1 MKILFITNFY
11 SGIQNSILNN
21 KWNPEGM
28 PAVYKLFEKL
38 KEKKIYFDNIY
49 FSDKHPNMMIRND
62 YLSNKNYIFQSKKGR
77 LIPNIYSQLLKFLK
91 IILYV
96 KHYDIIYID
105 RANVIIGALLTI
117 LGRKVILRLHG
128 VNSYFENYKSIF
140 KSCLNIFNIL
150 SYRASFESI
159 ICTEDG
165 TPGTYFLKKYCNKNS
180 KIYLMLNGVDKVKIR
195 SEINKEALNIN
206 QDQLIVTFI
215 GRLDNEKGIWDFIY
229 SIEKLSPK
237 NMITG
242 LIIGDGLLM
251 KTISSYVKKTKIK
264 NIIFIGAVNHKDI
277 NSYLSISDIFIS
289 LNRLGNLCN
298 TTLEAIGSEKCIIT
312 LNKNTKTFRDYSTH
326 YFLKDSV
333 IYINRNNVVQEL
345 SKVLLLLSNNKQL
358 IEIMRQRVIKTKLKL
373 PSWDYRI
380 EKEMKIIISL

>member
-1 MKILFITNFY
+1 
-11 SGIQNSILNN
+11 
-21 KWNPEGM
+21 
-28 PAVYKLFEKL
+28 
-38 KEKKIYFDNIY
+38 
-49 FSDKHPNMMIRND
+49 
-62 YLSNKNYIFQSKKGR
+62 
-77 LIPNIYSQLLKFLK
+77 
-91 IILYV
+91 
-96 KHYDIIYID
+96 
-105 RANVIIGALLTI
+105 
-117 LGRKVILRLHG
+117 
-128 VNSYFENYKSIF
+128 
-140 KSCLNIFNIL
+140 
-150 SYRASFESI
+150 
-159 ICTEDG
+159 
-165 TPGTYFLKKYCNKNS
+165 
-180 KIYLMLNGVDKVKIR
+180 MLNGVDKVKIR
-195 SEINKEALNIN
+195 SEIDRGALNIN

-251 KTISSYVKKTKIK
+251 KAISSYVKKKKIK
-264 NIIFIGAVNHKDI
+264 NIIFIGAINHKDI
-277 NSYLSISDIFIS
+277 NSYLEISDIFIS

-312 LNKNTKTFRDYSTH
+312 LHKNTKTFRDYSTH
-326 YFLKDSV
+326 HFLKDSV

-380 EKEMKIIISL
+380 EKEMKIIISLLRK